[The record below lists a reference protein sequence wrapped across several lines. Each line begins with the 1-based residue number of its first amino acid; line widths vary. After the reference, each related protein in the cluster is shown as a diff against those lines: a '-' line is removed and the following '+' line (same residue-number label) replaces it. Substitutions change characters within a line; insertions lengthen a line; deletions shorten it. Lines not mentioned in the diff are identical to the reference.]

1 MTRPKRGWLF
11 AGIVA
16 CLAIGS
22 YFLWQILKPGSLP
35 DGIAGGNG
43 RIEAVGIDIATRS
56 AGRIREILVNEG
68 DFVTAGRSSR

>member
-35 DGIAGGNG
+35 DGIYQCFLIKRAMSPISGYQAITLHLPDHLPVFG
-43 RIEAVGIDIATRS
+43 
-56 AGRIREILVNEG
+56 L
-68 DFVTAGRSSR
+68 FYW